1 MAETIARIE
10 SELDV
15 RAYLQ
20 DLKYALE
27 HGAKVTKSRFR
38 KSGWS
43 ISIEISGIPIA
54 LLLQTCFRMKT
65 RLLL

>member
-1 MAETIARIE
+1 MAETTTRIE

-27 HGAKVTKSRFR
+27 HGAKVTFQ
-38 KSGWS
+38 
-43 ISIEISGIPIA
+43 EE
-54 LLLQTCFRMKT
+54 
-65 RLLL
+65 RLVD